1 MDIIGTYQVR
11 TLIGATP
18 DGPRM
23 VTREEYIEAAK
34 SSGNSPREIMQ
45 SIMTANGR
53 LKISEDGK
61 LYALSPIPEG
71 VPEADIQ
78 AAVAAGQIVMAENGF
93 CVMKKSDVYDW
104 KEEDGKF
111 LYDTRQEREVLGEKI
126 SAWDDLKF
134 DGETVT
140 FADGLAVYEKI

>member
-1 MDIIGTYQVR
+1 
-11 TLIGATP
+11 
-18 DGPRM
+18 M
-23 VTREEYIEAAK
+23 V
-34 SSGNSPREIMQ
+34 
-45 SIMTANGR
+45 
-53 LKISEDGK
+53 
-61 LYALSPIPEG
+61 
-71 VPEADIQ
+71 
-78 AAVAAGQIVMAENGF
+78 ENGF

-104 KEEDGKF
+104 KEEAGKF